1 MPNGSHQVT
10 PEGLDQLE
18 QELAQLKAKDRP
30 ETVKRLAAAR
40 ELGDLSENA
49 DYSDAREQLAF
60 IEGRIEELESL
71 IKHADVVRTKGGSA
85 GSVTIG
91 STVTIAQIGGK
102 TVTYQLVGSNETDPM
117 AGKISI
123 ESPVGSMLIGHKAG
137 DTVSVHTPSG
147 EQKYTIK
154 SVA

>member
-1 MPNGSHQVT
+1 MPTSTHQVT
-10 PEGLDQLE
+10 PEGLEQLE
-18 QELAQLKAKDRP
+18 RELAQLKTKDRP

-60 IEGRIEELESL
+60 IEGRIEELEVL
-71 IKHADVVRTKGGSA
+71 IKHADVVRTKANSA
-85 GSVTIG
+85 GAITIG
-91 STVTIAQIGGK
+91 STVTLAHRGGK

-123 ESPVGSMLIGHKAG
+123 ESPVGSMLLGRKAG
-137 DTVSVHTPSG
+137 DSVSVHTPSG
-147 EQKYTIK
+147 EQRYTIK
-154 SVA
+154 TVA